1 MSAAMAES
9 SAPMRVSPLAG
20 WTDAFAA
27 LPRIVSLAE
36 VPFCP
41 QLNLRLRS
49 DGPDGP
55 GARAVAAVLGGPL
68 PTQPNTA
75 RRYGPHDV
83 LWLGPDEWLVIS
95 EPEPLDTPEAGASPF
110 EVALR
115 AAVAAD
121 QTGAGTVTDV
131 SAQRT
136 VLNLSGPA
144 AAEVLAHGTAI
155 DLHPQVAPAGTCVQ
169 TLLARTGV
177 TIIVR
182 DDSATRFVLV
192 VRASFADYLARWLVD
207 ACTDL
212 S

>member
-1 MSAAMAES
+1 MVE
-9 SAPMRVSPLAG
+9 APVRVSPLAE

-27 LPRIVSLAE
+27 LPRIVRLAE

-41 QLNLRLRS
+41 QLNLRVRAN
-49 DGPDGP
+49 GPS
-55 GARAVAAVLGGPL
+55 AQALAAVLGGPL
-68 PTQPNTA
+68 PTQPATA
-75 RRYGPHDV
+75 KRYDTRDI
-83 LWLGPDEWLVIS
+83 LWLGPDEWLVLS
-95 EPEPLDTPEAGASPF
+95 EPEPLDVPDAGASPL

-115 AAVAAD
+115 AALAAQQMD
-121 QTGAGTVTDV
+121 AGTVTDV

-136 VLNLSGPA
+136 VLSLSGPA

-182 DDSATRFVLV
+182 DDSATRFVLL

-207 ACTDL
+207 ACTEL